1 MGSRRKG
8 RELALQILYQ
18 WDVTREPLDRIIE
31 SMALL
36 QNTGEDARTFAR
48 VLAEGAIRRIDE
60 IDANITQQSDS
71 WRLDRMATVD
81 RNILRV
87 AIYELM
93 ETETPKKVVIDEA
106 LEVTKR
112 FSAPD
117 AVSFV
122 NGVLDAV
129 CASLE
134 GASESR

>member
-1 MGSRRKG
+1 M
-8 RELALQILYQ
+8 LYQ
-18 WDVTREPLDRIIE
+18 WDVTRQPLDRIVE

-36 QNTGEDARTFAR
+36 QNAGEEARTFAR
-48 VLAEGAIRRIDE
+48 ALAEGAIRRIDD
-60 IDANITQQSDS
+60 IDANISEQSES

-93 ETETPKKVVIDEA
+93 ETETPKSVVINEA

-129 CASLE
+129 CNSIE
-134 GASESR
+134 GASKSR

>member
-1 MGSRRKG
+1 M
-8 RELALQILYQ
+8 LYQ
-18 WDVTREPLDRIIE
+18 WDVSREPLDRIVE

-36 QNTGEDARTFAR
+36 QNAGEDARKFAR
-48 VLAEGAIRRIDE
+48 VLAEGTIRRIDE
-60 IDANITQQSDS
+60 IDANITEQSDS

-87 AIYELM
+87 AIFELM
-93 ETETPKKVVIDEA
+93 ETETPKNVVINEA

-129 CASLE
+129 CTSIE

>member
-1 MGSRRKG
+1 M
-8 RELALQILYQ
+8 LYQ
-18 WDVTREPLDRIIE
+18 WDVTREPLERIIE
-31 SMALL
+31 STALL
-36 QNTGEDARTFAR
+36 QNAGPDARSFAR
-48 VLAEGAIRRIDE
+48 VLAEGTIRRIDE
-60 IDANITQQSDS
+60 IDANITEQSDS

-87 AIYELM
+87 AIFEFM
-93 ETETPKKVVIDEA
+93 ETETDKSVVINEA

-112 FSAPD
+112 FSAPE

-134 GASESR
+134 GASESQ

>member
-1 MGSRRKG
+1 M
-8 RELALQILYQ
+8 LYQ
-18 WDVTREPLDRIIE
+18 WDVTKKPLDQIVE
-31 SMALL
+31 SMPLL
-36 QNTGEDARTFAR
+36 LNAGEEARTFAR
-48 VLAEGAIRRIDE
+48 VLAEGAIRRIDD
-60 IDANITQQSDS
+60 IDASISQQSDS
-71 WRLDRMATVD
+71 WRLERMATVD

-93 ETETPKKVVIDEA
+93 ETETPKSVVINEA

-112 FSAPD
+112 YSVPD

-129 CASLE
+129 GAAIE